1 MSSGP
6 GIDVTLRWELSARL
20 ESTNTGQNSSAGAGF
35 IPSASLARFG
45 PACSMDTLV
54 RAAQTTV
61 FADLAPAEREHA
73 FMLIQRCPETN
84 RGGLPRTCVTSIRQA
99 YGAIQEPLTGVKINL
114 YAPSDWIER
123 NRPALPP
130 TRFITPNSDGME
142 GGRAHRYRAR
152 VQTLLSGSEKCI
164 LVST

>member
-73 FMLIQRCPETN
+73 FMLIQRCPEN
-84 RGGLPRTCVTSIRQA
+84 EPRRLAANVRNFYTVQA

-142 GGRAHRYRAR
+142 GVGRTGTAPEFKPSPPALRNAF
-152 VQTLLSGSEKCI
+152 L
-164 LVST
+164 

>member
-73 FMLIQRCPETN
+73 FMLIQRCPEN
-84 RGGLPRTCVTSIRQA
+84 EPRRLAANVRNFYTPKLMARFTSR
-99 YGAIQEPLTGVKINL
+99 
-114 YAPSDWIER
+114 
-123 NRPALPP
+123 
-130 TRFITPNSDGME
+130 
-142 GGRAHRYRAR
+142 
-152 VQTLLSGSEKCI
+152 
-164 LVST
+164 